1 LLGDVGSG
9 RRSNSFGLGSF
20 GGYFGAGF
28 CGSFGAFQCRRFFY
42 GALGPLDNSHA
53 TLGGGFFL
61 REVLVANLF
70 CQLFRNRVGRNADV
84 NAFASHLFNEPLCVE
99 L

>member
-9 RRSNSFGLGSF
+9 RRSNGFGLGSF
-20 GGYFGAGF
+20 GGDFGAGL
-28 CGSFGAFQCRRFFY
+28 CVSFSAFQYRRFFH
-42 GALGPLDNSHA
+42 GPLGPLDDSHA

-61 REVLVANLF
+61 GEVLVANLF